1 LSTEPPKLSPELQ
14 AIAEK
19 VKRKTRAEIIRDG
32 DLVKYPQIKDI
43 VNAYLKGEKG
53 DKTKIENI
61 QEPYQASEV
70 RTEVG
75 VTPPPE
81 FSRDKLTDL
90 TETQDTKLKEA
101 IEKMKE
107 AYVHKLAATGKCIVK
122 IFGMR
127 DGDEDVWFEMSC
139 NYRDLMMGET
149 RVLRQVKGR
158 EVDLRRQLDF
168 YDATRGRNEPEYN
181 KIMTEV
187 GDLVYNWQQKMMQY
201 YWGIK
206 EIDFDLLH
214 SQDVNIAI
222 LVAMYREE
230 NIYPNFRKPSDD
242 FFSK

>member
-1 LSTEPPKLSPELQ
+1 MQ
-14 AIAEK
+14 AIADK
-19 VKRKTRAEIIRDG
+19 VMRKTRAQIIKDG
-32 DLVKYPQIKDI
+32 DLVKYPQIKDV
-43 VNAYLKGEKG
+43 VNAYLKGEKPSQ
-53 DKTKIENI
+53 TKVESIE
-61 QEPYQASEV
+61 EPYQAKEV
-70 RTEVG
+70 RVETG
-75 VTPPPE
+75 TTPPPE
-81 FSRDKLTDL
+81 FQRDKLTDQ
-90 TETQDTKLKEA
+90 TETQDTLLKQS

-127 DGDEDVWFEMSC
+127 DGEEDIWFELNC
-139 NYRDLMMGET
+139 NYRDLMIGES
-149 RVLRQVKGR
+149 RVLRLIKAK

-168 YDATRGRNEPEYN
+168 YDATRGRNEPAYN
-181 KIMTEV
+181 SIMTQV
-187 GDLVYNWQQKMMQY
+187 GDLVYNWQQKMMEY

-206 EIDFDLLH
+206 DLDFDLLH